1 MRYLRRDEMHKI
13 KRYPGTPSKECTA
26 AVHNGHR
33 LHTKKANLC
42 RPVVVCTTL
51 GHYYMTLK

>member
-1 MRYLRRDEMHKI
+1 MHKI